1 MKTTST
7 KLALVFIFLVQ
18 LVLAQDAHEQFES
31 TFSDLSINQ
40 VVEILKIKKRY
51 AEESSVQ
58 TLVDTEYS
66 TFQSTMHEELESGS
80 QLSEQEIELRI
91 QSFLV
96 ALKNKADQL
105 PKNPSE
111 NFPTK
116 MWDGPCVN
124 MDFEDG
130 DLNGWTL
137 SVGEADGSVVYSY
150 VNDVPAGPGPNH
162 QIFGGGVDPVVGIP
176 RVNPGGA
183 FSVRLGNGAVNG
195 AGAARMSQSFL
206 VDATNYFFTYSYAVV
221 FQNPDG
227 HTAEERPYFTVRVFD
242 EFGGNID
249 CGEYSVYAD
258 PLNAT
263 DYQSIGD
270 VLYKDWT
277 MVFTNLSAF
286 IGQNVTIEFTT
297 GDCSLGG
304 HYGYAYLDA
313 SCGLQD
319 ITATEYEICPGETS
333 ILTAPDGIGSYLW
346 STGETTQ
353 SITVNAGGNYT
364 CLLTP
369 LQGAA
374 CSIMLDVIVTMLQEP
389 IASLTL
395 DSPSVCIGEAVLF
408 TDNSNIAAPATIT
421 SYQWDFGNGIVTP
434 ASTGAIVAVPNT
446 VGTYLLAEHDYA
458 ASGAYNPSLTIVSNE
473 GCTDTYTLPLTI
485 IASPIV
491 AAGLDQAVCDGVQVT
506 LNGAGANTYSW
517 DNGVTNGI
525 AFNAPIGTTIY
536 TVTGTSIDGC
546 EATDQVE
553 VTVYALPI
561 VNAGLDQAICSG
573 EQVTLSG
580 SGALDYT
587 WDNGITD
594 GLAFTPAVGT
604 IDYTVTGT
612 DANGCEDTDIVQV
625 IVHALPV
632 VDAGLDQIVCDG
644 EQVTLSGSGA
654 LNYSWDNGV
663 TNGIAFTPAV
673 GTLIY
678 TMTGTNINGCE
689 DTDQVSVTVNPLPA
703 VNAGLDQAVCDGIQ
717 VTLNG
722 AGANTYSWNN
732 GVANG
737 VAFNAPVGTTIYTVT
752 GTSID
757 GCEATD
763 QVEVTVYALP
773 IVNAG
778 LDQAICSGE
787 QVTLSGAGAV
797 DYTWDN
803 GITDGLAFTPAVGTI
818 DYTVTGTDVNGC
830 EDTDVVQVIVH
841 ALPVVDA
848 GLDQIVCDGE
858 QVTLSGSGSL
868 NYSWD
873 NGVSNGIAFIPAVG
887 TLIYTMTGTDIN
899 GCEDTDQ
906 VSVTV
911 NPLPAAN
918 AGIDQIECDGE
929 TVTLSASGALD
940 YSWNNGVVDGVPFIP
955 TVGIHIYT
963 VTGTDINGCEND
975 DNVQVT
981 INPNPV
987 VGAGANKVL
996 CEGGSVTLS
1005 GIGATAYAWNNGVV
1019 NGVPFTPALGVQT
1032 YTLIGSFATG
1042 CSSIDSLTVTVH
1054 PNPNVTTHDAE
1065 ICRGE
1070 SVTLKG
1076 FGADAYVWTN
1086 GVIDNVPFYPTN
1098 SGDYFV
1104 TGTTIFGCSGS
1115 AVAKVIVHEL
1125 PTANF
1130 YMTNDDFSIIDPS
1143 SMFMNTS
1150 SGAVSYIWDFNDGSP
1165 SSTEVSP
1172 YHEFPS
1178 TDVGTYMVQLTAI
1191 SAFGCKDSTVRMI
1204 EIKEEV
1210 LFYVPNAFTP
1220 DGDNFNGVFNPVF
1233 MDGFDP
1239 RDYTL
1244 YIFNRW
1250 GQIVFESHD
1259 TAEGWDGRFGLG
1271 GDYAQDGVYTW
1282 KIIVKAEHSNKTG
1295 VYVGHVSLLR

>member
-7 KLALVFIFLVQ
+7 KLAVVFIFLVQ

-58 TLVDTEYS
+58 TLVDAEYS
-66 TFQSTMHEELESGS
+66 SFQSSLHEELESGIH
-80 QLSEQEIELRI
+80 LSEQEIDFRI

-96 ALKNKADQL
+96 SLKNQADRL
-105 PKNPSE
+105 PKNPDE
-111 NFPTK
+111 TFPTK

-130 DLNGWTL
+130 NLNGWTL

-150 VNDVPAGPGPNH
+150 VNDVPAVPGPNH

-227 HTAEERPYFTVRVFD
+227 HTAEERPYFTVRVYD

-389 IASLTL
+389 IASFTL
-395 DSPSVCIGEAVLF
+395 ASPSVCIGEPVLF
-408 TDNSNIAAPATIT
+408 TDNSNIAAPATIV

-446 VGTYLLAEHDYA
+446 TGTYLLAEHDYA

-473 GCTDTYTLPLTI
+473 GCTDIYTLPLTI
-485 IASPIV
+485 NPTPVVV
-491 AAGLDQAVCDGVQVT
+491 AGADQALCNGIQVT

-517 DNGVTNGI
+517 DNGVTNGV

-536 TVTGTSIDGC
+536 TVTGTNIEGC
-546 EATDQVE
+546 EATDEVE

-580 SGALDYT
+580 SGAVDYT

-612 DANGCEDTDIVQV
+612 DANGCEDSDIVQV
-625 IVHALPV
+625 IVNALPI
-632 VDAGLDQIVCDG
+632 VDAGLDQIVCNG

-654 LNYSWDNGV
+654 
-663 TNGIAFTPAV
+663 
-673 GTLIY
+673 
-678 TMTGTNINGCE
+678 
-689 DTDQVSVTVNPLPA
+689 
-703 VNAGLDQAVCDGIQ
+703 
-717 VTLNG
+717 
-722 AGANTYSWNN
+722 
-732 GVANG
+732 
-737 VAFNAPVGTTIYTVT
+737 
-752 GTSID
+752 
-757 GCEATD
+757 
-763 QVEVTVYALP
+763 
-773 IVNAG
+773 
-778 LDQAICSGE
+778 
-787 QVTLSGAGAV
+787 
-797 DYTWDN
+797 
-803 GITDGLAFTPAVGTI
+803 
-818 DYTVTGTDVNGC
+818 
-830 EDTDVVQVIVH
+830 
-841 ALPVVDA
+841 
-848 GLDQIVCDGE
+848 
-858 QVTLSGSGSL
+858 L

-899 GCEDTDQ
+899 GCVDTDQ

-911 NPLPAAN
+911 NPLPAVN

-929 TVTLSASGALD
+929 TVTLSASGVLD
-940 YSWNNGVVDGVPFIP
+940 YSWNNGVVDGVPFSP

-987 VGAGANKVL
+987 VEAGANKVL

-1019 NGVPFTPALGVQT
+1019 NGIPFIPALGVQT

-1076 FGADAYVWTN
+1076 SGADAYVWTN

-1104 TGTTIFGCSGS
+1104 TGTTIFGCSGF
-1115 AVAKVIVHEL
+1115 AVAKVIVHDL
-1125 PTANF
+1125 PIANF
-1130 YMTNDDFSIIDPS
+1130 YMTNDDFSIVDPS

-1165 SSTEVSP
+1165 LSTDVSP

-1204 EIKEEV
+1204 EIEEEV

-1282 KIIVKAEHSNKTG
+1282 KIIVKAEHSNETG

>member
-7 KLALVFIFLVQ
+7 KLAVVFIFLVQ

-40 VVEILKIKKRY
+40 VVETLKIKKRY

-66 TFQSTMHEELESGS
+66 TFQSSIHEELESGV
-80 QLSEQEIELRI
+80 QLSQQEIDFRI

-96 ALKNKADQL
+96 SLKNQVDRL
-105 PKNPSE
+105 PKNLDE
-111 NFPTK
+111 TFPTK
-116 MWDGPCVN
+116 MWDGPCEN

-130 DLNGWTL
+130 NLNGWTL

-150 VNDVPAGPGPNH
+150 VNDVPAVPGPNH

-227 HTAEERPYFTVRVFD
+227 HTPEERPYFTVRVYD

-263 DYQSIGD
+263 DYESVGD

-297 GDCSLGG
+297 GDCSLSG

-319 ITATEYEICPGETS
+319 ITATEYEICPDETS

-389 IASLTL
+389 IASFTL
-395 DSPSVCIGEAVLF
+395 DNPSVCIGEAVLF
-408 TDNSNIAAPATIT
+408 TDNSNIAGPATII
-421 SYQWDFGNGIVTP
+421 SYQWDFSNGIVTP

-446 VGTYLLAEHDYA
+446 TGTYLLAEHDYA
-458 ASGAYNPSLTIVSNE
+458 ASGAYNPSLTIVSDE

-485 IASPIV
+485 NPTPVVV
-491 AAGLDQAVCDGVQVT
+491 AGPDQALCDGVQVT

-517 DNGVTNGI
+517 DNGVTNGV
-525 AFNAPIGTTIY
+525 AFNPPLGTTIY
-536 TVTGTSIDGC
+536 TVTGTNIEGC

-561 VNAGLDQAICSG
+561 VNAGLDHAICAG
-573 EQVTLSG
+573 EQVTLA
-580 SGALDYT
+580 GAGAVDYT

-612 DANGCEDTDIVQV
+612 DANGCEDSDIVQV

-644 EQVTLSGSGA
+644 EQVTLNGSGA

-663 TNGIAFTPAV
+663 SNGIAFTPAV

-678 TMTGTNINGCE
+678 T
-689 DTDQVSVTVNPLPA
+689 V
-703 VNAGLDQAVCDGIQ
+703 
-717 VTLNG
+717 
-722 AGANTYSWNN
+722 
-732 GVANG
+732 
-737 VAFNAPVGTTIYTVT
+737 
-752 GTSID
+752 
-757 GCEATD
+757 
-763 QVEVTVYALP
+763 
-773 IVNAG
+773 
-778 LDQAICSGE
+778 
-787 QVTLSGAGAV
+787 
-797 DYTWDN
+797 
-803 GITDGLAFTPAVGTI
+803 
-818 DYTVTGTDVNGC
+818 
-830 EDTDVVQVIVH
+830 
-841 ALPVVDA
+841 
-848 GLDQIVCDGE
+848 
-858 QVTLSGSGSL
+858 
-868 NYSWD
+868 
-873 NGVSNGIAFIPAVG
+873 
-887 TLIYTMTGTDIN
+887 TGTDIN

-911 NPLPAAN
+911 NPLPAVN

-987 VGAGANKVL
+987 VEAGANKVL
-996 CEGGSVTLS
+996 CEGGSVTLN

-1019 NGVPFTPALGVQT
+1019 NGVPFVPALGVQT
-1032 YTLIGSFATG
+1032 YILVGSFATG

-1076 FGADAYVWTN
+1076 FGSDAYIWTN

-1115 AVAKVIVHEL
+1115 AVAKVIVHDL

-1165 SSTEVSP
+1165 LSAEVSP

-1178 TDVGTYMVQLTAI
+1178 VDIGTYMVQLTAI
-1191 SAFGCKDSTVRMI
+1191 SAFGCKDSTVRII